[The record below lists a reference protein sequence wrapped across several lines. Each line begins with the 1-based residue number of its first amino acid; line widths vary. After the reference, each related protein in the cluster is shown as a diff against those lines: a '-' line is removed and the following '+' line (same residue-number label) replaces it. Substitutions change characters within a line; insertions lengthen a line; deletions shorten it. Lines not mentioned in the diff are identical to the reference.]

1 MNKWVFVLIC
11 SLPSPSTHCYL
22 DFTNRAP
29 KNNFF
34 VVTRRSFFS
43 RIHWTFSRCLFYLT
57 ALWHFTHLTNFFFR
71 LAPSLGFGDRGSCWF
86 SQDNTDRS
94 FLGSSLW
101 LLSLCSLLT
110 LGIYQGLTL
119 GSFLL
124 TPSFPFGQLVH
135 NQGFNSHPGTDGL
148 KGKPMS
154 QTSLWNSSLVM
165 PAAYLTF
172 LTLLPSYLIDH
183 TTVNKDITQFIISP
197 TRLVPPPV
205 FPTQDALFTLILSLE
220 T

>member
-43 RIHWTFSRCLFYLT
+43 RIQWTFSRCLFYLT

-165 PAAYLTF
+165 PAAYFYYLEKRNFDFAGAMLITPCNNYYMYSF
-172 LTLLPSYLIDH
+172 ILLWEKRSHPTL
-183 TTVNKDITQFIISP
+183 VQGQ
-197 TRLVPPPV
+197 RLR
-205 FPTQDALFTLILSLE
+205 L
-220 T
+220 